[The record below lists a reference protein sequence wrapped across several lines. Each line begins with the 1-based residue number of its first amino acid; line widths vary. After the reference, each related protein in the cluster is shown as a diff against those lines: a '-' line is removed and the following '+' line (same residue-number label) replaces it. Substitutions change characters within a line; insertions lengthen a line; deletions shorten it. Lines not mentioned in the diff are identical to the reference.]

1 MNRKLLTSWALVLVC
16 GLAAGAVLAQEGP
29 LRERLRQRQQ
39 EGAAAPS
46 SAAAPI
52 TAPGDY
58 RASLEHGGRTRLY
71 RLHVPA
77 SYRADRPAPLLVALH
92 GGGGS
97 MDYMGRDE
105 YYGLLS
111 FAERT
116 GQVLLLPNGAS
127 RLRSGKLATWNAGN
141 CCGSA
146 RDAQVDDVG
155 YILALVE
162 RVQGQLN
169 IDARRIRATG
179 MSNGAMMAYRL
190 ACELPGVFSA
200 IAAVAGT
207 DNTRSCTPA
216 QPVSVLHIHARND
229 SHVLYEGGAGPD
241 AVDRALITDFRSVPD
256 TVARWVERNRC
267 APVPQRVLDKDGAW
281 CERYAPCAGG
291 TQVQLC
297 VTAAGG
303 HSWPGGHK
311 PRGEAPT
318 RVIDANEVMGDFF
331 RRQDAPR

>member
-1 MNRKLLTSWALVLVC
+1 MNRKLLTSFVLALVC
-16 GLAAGAVLAQEGP
+16 GFGAGTVLAQESA

-39 EGAAAPS
+39 EGAATSAP
-46 SAAAPI
+46 AAAI

-71 RLHVPA
+71 RLYVPA

-97 MDYMGRDE
+97 MDYMGCDE

-116 GQVLLLPNGAS
+116 GQVLLLPNGVS

-155 YILALVE
+155 YIRAVVE

-190 ACELPGVFSA
+190 ACELPGLFSA

-207 DNTRSCTPA
+207 DNTRRCTPA

-229 SHVLYEGGAGPD
+229 SHVLYDGGVGPD

-256 TVARWVERNRC
+256 TVAGWVERNRC
-267 APVPQRVLDKDGAW
+267 APVPQRVLEKDGAW
-281 CERYAPCAGG
+281 CERYAPCVGG

-318 RVIDANEVMGDFF
+318 QAIDANEVMWDFF
-331 RRQDAPR
+331 SRPDAPR

>member
-1 MNRKLLTSWALVLVC
+1 MNNRLLSVFILVLL
-16 GLAAGAVLAQEGP
+16 GELGAVSALAEDGT

-39 EGAAAPS
+39 ERAAAPS
-46 SAAAPI
+46 PVPEPI

-58 RASLEHGGRTRLY
+58 RGSLTHGGRTRLY

-97 MDYMGRDE
+97 MDYMGRDD

-111 FAERT
+111 LAERT
-116 GQVLLLPNGAS
+116 GQVLLLPNGVS
-127 RLRSGKLATWNAGN
+127 RLRSGKLATWNAGD
-141 CCGSA
+141 CCGTA
-146 RDAQVDDVG
+146 RDDQVDDVG
-155 YILALVE
+155 YIRAVVE

-207 DNTRSCTPA
+207 DNTRSCTPT

-241 AVDRALITDFRSVPD
+241 AVDRTLINDFRSVPD

-267 APVPQRVLDKDGAW
+267 APAPQRVLEKEGAW

-291 TQVQLC
+291 AQVQLC

-318 RVIDANEVMGDFF
+318 RAIDANELMWDFF
-331 RRQDAPR
+331 SRLDTPR

>member
-1 MNRKLLTSWALVLVC
+1 MKYRRIGAFVLLLLLG
-16 GLAAGAVLAQEGP
+16 GLGAGSAQAQEGS
-29 LRERLRQRQQ
+29 LRDRLRQWQQ
-39 EGAAAPS
+39 EPVAAPRGTQ
-46 SAAAPI
+46 PI

-58 RASLEHGGRTRLY
+58 RASLEHGGRTRPY
-71 RLHVPA
+71 RLYVPA
-77 SYRADRPAPLLVALH
+77 SYRADQPAPLLVALH

-97 MDYMGRDE
+97 MDYMGRDD

-116 GQVLLLPNGAS
+116 GQVLVLPNGIS
-127 RLRSGKLATWNAGN
+127 RLRSGMLATWNAGD
-141 CCGSA
+141 CCGAA

-155 YILALVE
+155 YIRAVVE

-190 ACELPGVFSA
+190 ACELPGLFTA

-241 AVDRALITDFRSVPD
+241 AVDRALITDFRSVPS
-256 TVARWVERNRC
+256 TVAAWVQRNGC
-267 APVPQRVLDKDGAW
+267 AATPQRVLEKDGAW
-281 CERYAPCAGG
+281 CERYASCAGG

-297 VTAAGG
+297 VTDAGG
-303 HSWPGGHK
+303 HSWPGGYK

-318 RVIDANEVMGDFF
+318 QVIGANQVMWDFF
-331 RRQDAPR
+331 RRLDAPR

>member
-1 MNRKLLTSWALVLVC
+1 VKNRLLGAFALILLG
-16 GLAAGAVLAQEGP
+16 GLGGEAVLAEGDT

-39 EGAAAPS
+39 ERAAAPS
-46 SAAAPI
+46 SVAGPI

-58 RASLEHGGRTRLY
+58 RASLAHGGRTRLY
-71 RLHVPA
+71 RLYVPA
-77 SYRADRPAPLLVALH
+77 SYRADQPAPLLVALH
-92 GGGGS
+92 GGGGG
-97 MDYMGRDE
+97 MDYMGRDD

-116 GQVLLLPNGAS
+116 GQVLLLPNGIS
-127 RLRSGKLATWNAGN
+127 RLRGGMLATWNAGN
-141 CCGSA
+141 CCGAA
-146 RDAQVDDVG
+146 RDEQVDDVG
-155 YILALVE
+155 YIRALVE
-162 RVQGQLN
+162 RVQSQLN
-169 IDARRIRATG
+169 IDARHIRATG

-190 ACELPGVFSA
+190 ACELPGLFSA

-207 DNTRSCTPA
+207 DNTINCPPA

-229 SHVLYEGGAGPD
+229 SHVLYDGGAGPD
-241 AVDRALITDFRSVPD
+241 AVDRTLITDFRSVPE

-267 APVPQRVLDKDGAW
+267 APTPQRVLEREGAW

-297 VTAAGG
+297 VTATGG

-318 RVIDANEVMGDFF
+318 QAINANDVMWDFF
-331 RRQDAPR
+331 SRLGAPR

>member
-1 MNRKLLTSWALVLVC
+1 VNHRLLPAFVLALL
-16 GLAAGAVLAQEGP
+16 GALEAGAALAQDGP
-29 LRERLRQRQQ
+29 LRDRLRQRQQ
-39 EGAAAPS
+39 ERATTVS
-46 SAAAPI
+46 SVAG
-52 TAPGDY
+52 TVTTPGDY
-58 RASLEHGGRTRLY
+58 RASLAHGGHTRLY
-71 RLHVPA
+71 RLYVPA

-92 GGGGS
+92 GGGGG
-97 MDYMGRDE
+97 MDYMGRDD

-111 FAERT
+111 YAERT
-116 GQVLLLPNGAS
+116 GQVLLLPNGIS
-127 RLRSGKLATWNAGN
+127 RLRSGMLASWNAGD
-141 CCGSA
+141 CCGAA
-146 RDAQVDDVG
+146 RDQQVDDVG
-155 YILALVE
+155 YIRALVE

-169 IDARRIRATG
+169 IDARRIHAAG

-190 ACELPGVFSA
+190 ACELPGLFSA

-207 DNTRSCTPA
+207 DNTRSCMPA

-241 AVDRALITDFRSVPD
+241 AVDRALITDFRSVPE

-267 APVPQRVLDKDGAW
+267 APTPQRVLDKDGAW

-318 RVIDANEVMGDFF
+318 QVIDANEVMWDFF
-331 RRQDAPR
+331 SQRPVPR

>member
-1 MNRKLLTSWALVLVC
+1 MNHRLLPAF
-16 GLAAGAVLAQEGP
+16 VLALLGALGAGVALAQDGS
-29 LRERLRQRQQ
+29 LRDRLRQRQQ
-39 EGAAAPS
+39 ERA
-46 SAAAPI
+46 SAVSPVANPI
-52 TAPGDY
+52 TTPGDY
-58 RASLEHGGRTRLY
+58 RASLEHGGRVRLY
-71 RLHVPA
+71 RLYVPA
-77 SYRADRPAPLLVALH
+77 SYRADQPAPLLVALH
-92 GGGGS
+92 GGGGG
-97 MDYMGRDE
+97 MDYMGRDD

-111 FAERT
+111 HAERT
-116 GQVLLLPNGAS
+116 GQVLLLPNGIS
-127 RLRSGKLATWNAGN
+127 RLRSGMLATWNAGE
-141 CCGSA
+141 CCGAA
-146 RDAQVDDVG
+146 RDQQVDDVG
-155 YILALVE
+155 YIRAVVE

-169 IDARRIRATG
+169 IDAKRIHATG

-190 ACELPGVFSA
+190 ACELPGLFRA

-229 SHVLYEGGAGPD
+229 SHVLYEGGVGPD
-241 AVDRALITDFRSVPD
+241 AVDRALITDFRSVPE
-256 TVARWVERNRC
+256 TVTRWVERNRC
-267 APVPQRVLDKDGAW
+267 APTPQRVLEKDGAW

-318 RVIDANEVMGDFF
+318 QVIDANDVMWDFF
-331 RRQDAPR
+331 SRQDVLR